1 MGVFGDWAEQ
11 YYESGLY
18 VMPCGVFKDKAPP
31 FKDWTE
37 FCEVAPDEHVFM
49 SWVDKYKDAN
59 QIGLLLGKSTGKVAF
74 DFDYAYDHKK
84 VKISEEEFF
93 ADKLKVEKEILELLP
108 LSIVGKI
115 GAKGWTRFYKWN
127 PSLENKK
134 CDRNGVRLFD
144 FLCSGRQTIIPPSVH
159 SRKEDGSQ
167 IIYKWMDES
176 LDQVKD
182 LPSISMDVID
192 TIVSQYQDRSY
203 AGRPNLSDMSRHER
217 VMFFILDALR
227 VDDDINRIAM
237 SAIKYDVLVN
247 EKQFKQKPY
256 FLDTVHNKSKDPVE
270 NAKSFVLKL
279 KKWSDKKRSLAE
291 SEEKKELDKPTNQAW
306 NHFFEISFDQL
317 KKDVFTEDVFVK
329 SHTKKMWEN
338 IWNFENV
345 LKSYAR
351 AKKIPKTHV
360 PEELSRFI
368 YEKKDVEFLCD
379 IPKWDGRDRIK
390 EILSCVKSTDFT
402 ADEISDIFKNWG
414 VIMFS
419 RLYDSSVQ
427 NRCIILKG
435 NQGIGKDTLVRAL
448 MGDFK
453 PYYDSTTLPGTPK
466 DVLEIV
472 SRLLICHIE
481 EFDQTK
487 HLDVGFIKSLIT
499 QPTSYFREA
508 YGHSPSQKLMRASFI
523 TTANIDDIFRD
534 PTGNRRFIVV
544 SIDKI
549 RHEYSRSDSLQVIAQ
564 WKHLF
569 DKGECCYLTKELEA
583 KIKEVIDKMTPT
595 SIEDVIVDLYL
606 SRMENLIGRVDA
618 RYGFRENLNSTEII
632 EVLSDIAKKAGV
644 GIKRVQ
650 SAIKFKKYSAHTR
663 EGTKYY
669 KTPQK

>member
-18 VMPCGVFKDKAPP
+18 VLPCGVIKDKAPP
-31 FKDWTE
+31 FKHWTDY
-37 FCEVAPDEHVFM
+37 CEVAPSEKVFM
-49 SWVDKYKDAN
+49 SWVDKYKDAD
-59 QIGLLLGKSTGKVAF
+59 QIGLILGKSTGKVAF

-84 VKISEEEFF
+84 VKISEEEFLL
-93 ADKLKVEKEILELLP
+93 DRNRIEKEILELLP
-108 LSIVGKI
+108 FSMIGKV
-115 GAKGWTRFYKWN
+115 GAKGWTRFYEWN
-127 PSLENKK
+127 PTLENKK

-144 FLCSGRQTIIPPSVH
+144 FLSSGRQTIIPPSIH

-167 IIYKWMDES
+167 IVYKWMDES
-176 LDQVKD
+176 LEQVKD

-192 TIVSQYQDRSY
+192 TIVSQYQERQYS
-203 AGRPNLSDMSRHER
+203 GRPHLIDMSRHER

-227 VDDDINRIAM
+227 VDDDIIRITN
-237 SAIKYDVLVN
+237 SAIKYDLLVN

-256 FLDTVHNKSKDPVE
+256 FLDTGHNKSKDPIE
-270 NAKSFVLKL
+270 NAKAFVIKL

-291 SEEKKELDKPTNQAW
+291 KEEKKELDKPSDQAW
-306 NHFFEISFDQL
+306 NHFFEISFDKL

-329 SHTKKMWEN
+329 SHSKKMWEN
-338 IWNFENV
+338 IGNYENI

-360 PEELSRFI
+360 PEELARFC

-379 IPKWDGRDRIK
+379 IPKWDGRDRVK
-390 EILSCVKSTDFT
+390 EILSCVESADFT
-402 ADEISDIFKNWG
+402 GDEISDIFKHWG
-414 VIMFS
+414 VNMFA

-435 NQGIGKDTLVRAL
+435 SQGIGKDTLVRAL

-499 QPTSYFREA
+499 QPTSYFRES
-508 YGHSPSQKLMRASFI
+508 YGHSPNQKLMRASFV

-534 PTGNRRFIVV
+534 PTGNRRFIVIA
-544 SIDKI
+544 IDKI
-549 RHEYSRSDSLQVIAQ
+549 RHEYSRTESLQVIAQ
-564 WKHLF
+564 WKELF
-569 DKGECCYLTKELEA
+569 EKGEGFYLSDELET
-583 KIKEVIDKMTPT
+583 KIKTVIDKMTPT
-595 SIEDVIVDLYL
+595 SIEDVIIDLYL
-606 SRMENLIGRVDA
+606 SRMENLVGGVGTK
-618 RYGFRENLNSTEII
+618 YGFRESLSAMEVI
-632 EVLSDIAKKAGV
+632 ESLSDIAKKAGV

-650 SAIKFKKYSAHTR
+650 SAIKFKKYSTHKKDGA
-663 EGTKYY
+663 KYF